1 MERLRVLVV
10 DDEEELVS
18 TLVERLKLR
27 GIEARGT
34 ITGADALSLIES
46 DDFDVAVV
54 DVRMPGI
61 GGLEVMEG
69 LLTRRP
75 DLQVILLTG
84 RGSEKESETGLE
96 AGAFAYLM
104 KPIDIEELV
113 KKMREAAK
121 CLKGKHNGQ

>member
-1 MERLRVLVV
+1 MEGLRVLIV

-18 TLVERLKLR
+18 TLVERLRLR
-27 GIEARGT
+27 GIEARGA
-34 ITGADALSLIES
+34 ITGAEALTLIER
-46 DDFDVAVV
+46 DNFDVAVV
-54 DVRMPGI
+54 DVKMPGI
-61 GGLEVMEG
+61 GGMEVMEG
-69 LLTRRP
+69 LLTKRP

-84 RGSEKESETGLE
+84 RGSEIESEKGLK

-121 CLKGKHNGQ
+121 SLKGKA

>member
-1 MERLRVLVV
+1 MEALRVLVV

-27 GIEARGT
+27 GIDAQGA
-34 ITGADALSLIES
+34 ITGAEALSFIES
-46 DDFDVAVV
+46 NGFDVAVV
-54 DVRMPGI
+54 DVKMPGI
-61 GGLEVMEG
+61 GGLELMER
-69 LLTRRP
+69 LRAKRP

-84 RGSEKESETGLE
+84 RGSEKESEMGLE

-113 KKMREAAK
+113 KMMRDAAK
-121 CLKGKHNGQ
+121 GLKGNA

>member
-1 MERLRVLVV
+1 MEGLRVLVV

-27 GIEARGT
+27 GIEAQGT
-34 ITGADALSLIES
+34 ITGAEALNIIES
-46 DDFDVAVV
+46 ENFDVAVV
-54 DVRMPGI
+54 DVKMPGI
-61 GGLEVMEG
+61 GGLQVMEG
-69 LLTRRP
+69 LRTKCP

-84 RGSEKESETGLE
+84 RGSEKESEMGLE

-113 KKMREAAK
+113 KMMKDAAK
-121 CLKGKHNGQ
+121 SLKGNAQ